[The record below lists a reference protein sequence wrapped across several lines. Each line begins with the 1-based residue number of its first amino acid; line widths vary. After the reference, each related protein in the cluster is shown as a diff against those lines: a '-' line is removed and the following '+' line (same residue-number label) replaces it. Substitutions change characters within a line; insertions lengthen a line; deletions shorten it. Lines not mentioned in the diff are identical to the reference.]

1 MPTKRS
7 PRRGSMQFWPR
18 KKAKSEVVRIRSW
31 AESKEAKPLGFAGY
45 KAGMTHVFIT
55 DNRPNSITKGEDI
68 RMPVTVIECPPIKV
82 AGFILYKK
90 DAYGLH
96 AASQILA
103 DKLDKDLAKNFPL
116 PKKTVKKAADVKIDD
131 YADLRLLVF
140 TQPKLTGIGKKKP
153 ELFELGIGGDL
164 NAKFEYAKN
173 NLGKEIKVQDVFKE
187 GQAVDTRAV
196 TRGKGFQGPV
206 KRFGVA
212 IRRHKS
218 EKTKRGPGS
227 LGPWHGL
234 LNWTVSHAG
243 QTGYHQRV
251 EYNKWLL
258 KLGNNPDEINPKGG
272 FLRYGVIKN
281 NFILLKG
288 SIQGPAKRLIKLVQP
303 LHPNRKIPAEA
314 PAIVYTS
321 LEAKL

>member
-1 MPTKRS
+1 
-7 PRRGSMQFWPR
+7 MQFWPR

>member
-31 AESKEAKPLGFAGY
+31 ADSKEAKPLGFAGY

-103 DKLDKDLAKNFPL
+103 DKLDKDLAKIFPL
-116 PKKTVKKAADVKIDD
+116 PKKSAKKASDVKIDD

-153 ELFELGIGGDL
+153 EIFELGIGGDI
-164 NAKFEYAKN
+164 NAKFDYAKN

-187 GQAVDTRAV
+187 GQAVDARAV

-206 KRFGVA
+206 KRFGVS

-234 LNWTVSHAG
+234 LNWTVAHAG

-258 KLGNNPDEINPKGG
+258 KLGNNPDDINPKGG

-288 SIQGPAKRLIKLVQP
+288 SIQGPAKRMIKLVQP